1 MNDYDKKTNSTGF
14 RRKLKKFTEAIKSLR
29 NLDKIPGKPKQLKST
44 ATQKEKEAHAKLLSM
59 IPDRGTIRWFCI
71 PYGAESDRRQSAPKI
86 EEASTPEATA

>member
-44 ATQKEKEAHAKLLSM
+44 STQKEKEAHAAAIAM
-59 IPDRGTIRWFCI
+59 IPDRATLRWFCI
-71 PYGAESDRRQSAPKI
+71 PYGNDSDRRQPAPKV
-86 EEASTPEATA
+86 EEAVTAEATV